1 MNLCAVVL
9 RGKSSVF
16 SLGRDSRLDMKDVL
30 GRRLR
35 EGRSRESGVH
45 EGGAR
50 ADNKSHGVQLRQV
63 LLCSKHCA
71 ATLTYTSLCTRH
83 KNRLRCIRWRRQWQP
98 TPVLLP
104 GKSHGRRSLVGC
116 SSWGR

>member
-35 EGRSRESGVH
+35 EV
-45 EGGAR
+45 GGAR
-50 ADNKSHGVQLRQV
+50 G
-63 LLCSKHCA
+63 
-71 ATLTYTSLCTRH
+71 
-83 KNRLRCIRWRRQWQP
+83 
-98 TPVLLP
+98 
-104 GKSHGRRSLVGC
+104 GC
-116 SSWGR
+116 MSR